1 MLFSAVMFREAILLG
16 VSHETA
22 YHNVHFTANRSFPF
36 ATVEQTVSIKN
47 RIYSLVCIVCCLN
60 VYHAEYKIA
69 VSPLPFSQLFCPLYR
84 PIFSIDNPY
93 IHTFFDPKVAVN
105 RKLQKFICTLFN
117 LVAHM
122 ESYVCEVFSFCIVE

>member
-60 VYHAEYKIA
+60 TYHAEYKIA
-69 VSPLPFSQLFCPLYR
+69 VSPQPFSGQNTGLASQNAT
-84 PIFSIDNPY
+84 IQS
-93 IHTFFDPKVAVN
+93 
-105 RKLQKFICTLFN
+105 FILTNF
-117 LVAHM
+117 
-122 ESYVCEVFSFCIVE
+122 